1 MHFSSNAKQFVLLLI
16 VGIFLL
22 LGYVVFNHFNERQN
36 MVWFDAS
43 KRDIPVDEDQRNT
56 SLSKPIFRSR
66 VQNIVSP
73 ERLLYKQPSVLVG
86 RTDVVAVTPWL
97 APIVWEGTFDP
108 DLVDII

>member
-56 SLSKPIFRSR
+56 
-66 VQNIVSP
+66 
-73 ERLLYKQPSVLVG
+73 RLLYKQPSVLVG

>member
-73 ERLLYKQPSVLVG
+73 ESPVQSSLSSLWKHAVG
-86 RTDVVAVTPWL
+86 L
-97 APIVWEGTFDP
+97 SGGMG
-108 DLVDII
+108 